1 MEIKRY
7 NSSVSAEFNLAT
19 SHAKKDAT
27 PVEVKFAIVDWL
39 KKHKIAKCQ
48 PYALNYPA

>member
-1 MEIKRY
+1 MEDFY
-7 NSSVSAEFNLAT
+7 YGTEQL
-19 SHAKKDAT
+19 
-27 PVEVKFAIVDWL
+27 DWL